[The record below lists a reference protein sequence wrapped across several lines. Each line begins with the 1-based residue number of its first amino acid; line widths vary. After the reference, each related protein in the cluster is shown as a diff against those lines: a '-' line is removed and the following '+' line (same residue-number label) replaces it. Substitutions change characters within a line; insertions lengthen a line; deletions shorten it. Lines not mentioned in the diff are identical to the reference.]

1 MGYVAI
7 YPEKS
12 PDGPDGPDGPDAGG
26 TDVVFLSPSQ
36 PGAMLEVNG
45 NAGAVNQKFR
55 VRVTGQIIR
64 GLIVSEANDKPL
76 PGPLQPHSQPG
87 SGAPPPVPTG
97 VTSNISGDPDC
108 GLPPGT
114 VQDGYF
120 VNCFEFTINQE
131 EEDQQQLVV
140 NILPDS
146 LKLGQNAQF
155 ELTVEDVDGTILELP
170 EDQLFQVS
178 IQEGFRDLG
187 TLTSADS
194 VQTGAVLTD
203 VPEGFTFNSAFGT
216 TDTVEVPIKVITS
229 FEDKLLSTTQNVIIL
244 GEGLQITLSTP
255 DNMEIWP
262 TITTGTN
269 RGRNVDNNNVLQQ
282 AVVLVTEGGLPAE
295 GIGIQLTPKFVLG
308 TGGHDHLNPPPPLN
322 LPGSIAFAGGD
333 SLTGP
338 NGQAGF
344 TYTAPEFS
352 GQVQLTAVATN
363 GGVTALDR
371 DTVLVRVPG
380 LEFLGANSPF
390 YELVGAPQYNDTTN
404 DPCRPED
411 SFTSQHSFGHHGTPA
426 FNAEIRALAESFF
439 TGNDSTKLRIND
451 ISLIHGGVFDT
462 GNDWDPPHEEHRI
475 GRQGDIAINT
485 INKQGECVEDTDAQ
499 QVQQEIRNSTF
510 VITETYSTHY
520 HVIFD

>member
-1 MGYVAI
+1 M
-7 YPEKS
+7 
-12 PDGPDGPDGPDAGG
+12 
-26 TDVVFLSPSQ
+26 
-36 PGAMLEVNG
+36 
-45 NAGAVNQKFR
+45 
-55 VRVTGQIIR
+55 
-64 GLIVSEANDKPL
+64 
-76 PGPLQPHSQPG
+76 
-87 SGAPPPVPTG
+87 PT
-97 VTSNISGDPDC
+97 
-108 GLPPGT
+108 
-114 VQDGYF
+114 
-120 VNCFEFTINQE
+120 
-131 EEDQQQLVV
+131 
-140 NILPDS
+140 
-146 LKLGQNAQF
+146 
-155 ELTVEDVDGTILELP
+155 
-170 EDQLFQVS
+170 
-178 IQEGFRDLG
+178 
-187 TLTSADS
+187 
-194 VQTGAVLTD
+194 
-203 VPEGFTFNSAFGT
+203 
-216 TDTVEVPIKVITS
+216 
-229 FEDKLLSTTQNVIIL
+229 
-244 GEGLQITLSTP
+244 
-255 DNMEIWP
+255 
-262 TITTGTN
+262 
-269 RGRNVDNNNVLQQ
+269 DNNNVLQQ

-295 GIGIQLTPKFVLG
+295 GIGIQLTPQFVLG
-308 TGGHDHLNPPPPLN
+308 TGGHDHLNPPPLN
-322 LPGSIAFAGGD
+322 LLGSIAFAGGD
-333 SLTGP
+333 SLSGS

-352 GQVQLTAVATN
+352 GQLQLTASATN

-404 DPCRPED
+404 DPCRPEG
-411 SFTSQHSFGHHGTPA
+411 SITSQHSFGHYGTPA